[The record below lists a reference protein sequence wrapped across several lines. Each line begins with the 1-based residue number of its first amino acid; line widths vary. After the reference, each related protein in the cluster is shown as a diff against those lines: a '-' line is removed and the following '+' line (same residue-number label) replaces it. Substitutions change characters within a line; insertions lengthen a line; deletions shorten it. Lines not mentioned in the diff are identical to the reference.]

1 MKPPE
6 INTSEVIKNIRS
18 ELGMTQNEFA
28 TAMNIS
34 RSAVTQLENGNTK
47 PSFALM
53 TTLVEDFGIDMNV
66 FFNNDAKVGEK
77 QKVTEK
83 EIERKVKKIESF
95 HSRYYGM
102 SYNALLYDKLIES
115 VASSYSNKEEGK
127 ALIGLYKIYQFV
139 RAYTDMF
146 EADILDPLKRHIH
159 TVRQMRKEKGD
170 RKEFQDEELREKFN
184 SAQLQLGRIMKN
196 AYHFNEHYG
205 DIFNKFL
212 EDNQDILR
220 SEYVM
225 SDTRLQKMML
235 ASQERYLREF
245 IFLIRYADDLDQ
257 LEEYYKV
264 EHLWE
269 E

>member
-1 MKPPE
+1 MRTPE
-6 INTSEVIKNIRS
+6 INTAEVIKNIRS

-34 RSAVTQLENGNTK
+34 RSAVAQLENGNTK

-53 TTLVEDFGIDMNV
+53 TTLVEDFGIDMSV
-66 FFNNDAKVGEK
+66 FFNSIVKVGEK
-77 QKVTEK
+77 QKVTAK

-102 SYNALLYDKLIES
+102 SYNAFLYDKLIAS

-127 ALIGLYKIYQFV
+127 ALIELYKIYQFV

-146 EADILDPLKRHIH
+146 EWDILDPLKRHIH
-159 TVRQMRKEKGD
+159 TVRQIRKEKEVRND
-170 RKEFQDEELREKFN
+170 LQDEELKDRLNAAE
-184 SAQLQLGRIMKN
+184 LQLGRIMRN
-196 AYHFNEHYG
+196 AYFFNEQYG

-212 EDNQDILR
+212 EDNKEVLR
-220 SEYVM
+220 SDYVM
-225 SDTRLQKMML
+225 NDSRLQKMML

-257 LEEYYKV
+257 LEDYFKV